1 MLLQKEVRS
10 STLFVSSRF
19 YSAEYFLCSQPFT
32 RSGLCVHPLFFFE
45 ILFNCPFVTIM
56 RFQEVALLLA
66 LATAVLAGPPARGSQ
81 ASTQSSVSQAA
92 RPTTSSAVVASASS
106 SSTTTSSLTP
116 GCSNGATSRSCW
128 GAYNINTDYS
138 TSWPITGVTKSYTF
152 HITNTT
158 LSPDGTPKQVLA
170 VNGQIPGPTIEVNWG
185 DTISVQV
192 FNDMQSNG
200 TSLHWH
206 GLRQLHSNDQDGT
219 NGVTECAL
227 APGDSKTY
235 TFQATEYGTSW
246 YHSHFSAQ
254 YGDGVQGPI
263 IIHGPASANYD
274 VDLGSIMVR
283 YVNSLHKGEC
293 IY

>member
-1 MLLQKEVRS
+1 MKIRQV
-10 STLFVSSRF
+10 VSF
-19 YSAEYFLCSQPFT
+19 
-32 RSGLCVHPLFFFE
+32 
-45 ILFNCPFVTIM
+45 
-56 RFQEVALLLA
+56 LA
-66 LATAVLAGPPARGSQ
+66 LGTTVLAGPPSF
-81 ASTQSSVSQAA
+81 VL
-92 RPTTSSAVVASASS
+92 PVVASERGGQAAPAPAPAKPAPPVQDGHPSIPAPVKPTVTSVKSSS
-106 SSTTTSSLTP
+106 SSTTSSTTTSTSSTTTGLTP
-116 GCSNGATSRSCW
+116 GCTNGPTSRSCW
-128 GAYNINTDYS
+128 GAYNIDTDYG
-138 TSWPITGVTKSYTF
+138 TTWPNTGVTKSYTF

-158 LSPDGTPKQVLA
+158 LSPDGTSKQVLA
-170 VNGQIPGPTIEVNWG
+170 VNGQIPGPTIEANWG

-192 FNDMQSNG
+192 FNDMQTNG

-263 IIHGPASANYD
+263 VINGPASANYD
-274 VDLGSIMVR
+274 VDLGTVMVR
-283 YVNSLHKGEC
+283 YVAPDAPNNSQLTNPVTSTP
-293 IY
+293 

>member
-1 MLLQKEVRS
+1 
-10 STLFVSSRF
+10 
-19 YSAEYFLCSQPFT
+19 
-32 RSGLCVHPLFFFE
+32 
-45 ILFNCPFVTIM
+45 M
-56 RFQEVALLLA
+56 RIQQVASFLA
-66 LATAVLAGPPARGSQ
+66 LGTAVLAVAPARPVVAAPPAV
-81 ASTQSSVSQAA
+81 SVPT
-92 RPTTSSAVVASASS
+92 RPTAIAPPVVNSPT
-106 SSTTTSSLTP
+106 SSTTISGTATNSTSTSNDLTP
-116 GCSNGATSRSCW
+116 GCTNGPTSRSCW
-128 GAYNINTDYS
+128 GAYNINTDYG
-138 TSWPITGVTKSYTF
+138 TTWPNTGVTKSFTF
-152 HITNTT
+152 HVTNTT

-170 VNGQIPGPTIEVNWG
+170 VNGQIPGPTIEANWG
-185 DTISVQV
+185 DIISVQV

-263 IIHGPASANYD
+263 IIQGPASANYD
-274 VDLGSIMVR
+274 VDLGTVMVR
-283 YVNSLHKGEC
+283 YIEHLHALC
-293 IY
+293 TS